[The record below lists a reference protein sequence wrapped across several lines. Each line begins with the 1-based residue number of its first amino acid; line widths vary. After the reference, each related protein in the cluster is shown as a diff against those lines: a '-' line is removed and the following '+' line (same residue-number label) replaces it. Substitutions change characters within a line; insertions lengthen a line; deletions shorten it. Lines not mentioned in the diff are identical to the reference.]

1 MRMCRRQIQ
10 NNKNSI
16 IIHSM
21 ANKKNQ
27 TKDELE
33 NVQEAL
39 TRSEA
44 FIETYRKPLLITL
57 AAIVVVV
64 VAIVLFRSS
73 YLAPR
78 EIEAA
83 DKMVAPVDYFERDSF
98 ALALNGDG
106 VNDGFIAIIDS
117 YGITKTADLAAFYA
131 GVCCYK
137 LGQYEEAVEY
147 LGRFD
152 ANTVNAKP
160 VAIGLAGDC
169 YSSMGDYANAVK
181 YYERAASFDNGFTA
195 PIYLKKAGI
204 HYEELGDFAKAEQA
218 YTKIKETYFDSPAAM
233 DIDKYIERARA
244 KR

>member
-1 MRMCRRQIQ
+1 
-10 NNKNSI
+10 
-16 IIHSM
+16 M

-39 TRSEA
+39 SKSEA
-44 FIETYRKPLLITL
+44 FIETYRKPLLIAL
-57 AAIVVVV
+57 AVIIVIVVAV
-64 VAIVLFRSS
+64 VLFRSS

-83 DKMVAPVDYFERDSF
+83 DKMVAPVGYFERDSF

-106 VNDGFIAIIDS
+106 VNEGFLSIMDS
-117 YGITKTADLAAFYA
+117 YGITKTSDLAAFYA

-137 LGQYEEAVEY
+137 LGRFDEAVDY
-147 LGRFD
+147 LSRFD
-152 ANTVNAKP
+152 AKTVNAEP

-169 YSSMGDYANAVK
+169 YSSLGDYANAVK

-204 HYEELGDFAKAEQA
+204 HYEEMGDFAKAEQA
-218 YTKIKETYFDSPAAM
+218 YTKIKETYFDSPVAM
-233 DIDKYIERARA
+233 DIDKYIERAKA